1 MKSALLTT
9 TGLLLSTAALATG
22 CGGGGSDTMRA
33 TLTDDGCTYEGDT
46 TPAPGLHTIEVEN
59 KTTHFATFAMWK
71 LAPGKSAEDVQHAY
85 TQALVEDKR
94 TRARLGPPQDAYA
107 RAVGRLGS
115 VGRLYVRAP
124 TGWFGL
130 GTNTDA
136 EATSELPL
144 NEFSGTF
151 VIVCFE
157 GLSADTRTSPS
168 ARWSPR
174 AAYVATEL
182 DVR

>member
-1 MKSALLTT
+1 
-9 TGLLLSTAALATG
+9 
-22 CGGGGSDTMRA
+22 MRA
-33 TLTDDGCTYEGDT
+33 TLTGDGCTYEGDT

-59 KTTHFATFAMWK
+59 TTTHFATFAMWK

-85 TQALVEDKR
+85 TQALADFKR

-107 RAVGRLGS
+107 RAVGMIGS
-115 VGRLYVRAP
+115 VGRLYVPTP

-130 GTNTDA
+130 GTNTDP

-144 NEFSGTF
+144 NEFSGRF

-157 GLSADTRTSPS
+157 GSSADTRTSPS
-168 ARWSPR
+168 ALPSPR
-174 AAYVATEL
+174 AVYVATEL